1 MQAGPPPP
9 LAEHPRVIDLEKTGE
24 KPTPFW
30 LRPALQLDRVD
41 RVGLRLLAKT
51 FEVKA
56 ILHGHTHD
64 NLDRRVHGV
73 RIIGARDSTV
83 SRTSGMLSYKLYSYY
98 PESGILKSSIRRIK
112 GG

>member
-1 MQAGPPPP
+1 M
-9 LAEHPRVIDLEKTGE
+9 
-24 KPTPFW
+24 PFW

-83 SRTSGMLSYKLYSYY
+83 PRESGMLSYKLYSYY